1 MSRPSTLRE
10 RSRPGRQPKGE
21 VRGTLECMGW
31 DRPTKTRLEVRRQA
45 GGSPLISAPG
55 HGKSNKRHSKQGLMS
70 GAVPAHRAAAVRCAK
85 QRLCKIGQ
93 ERPIA
98 RGAIP
103 RGRRLGVSKHRTTD
117 RNKLDRTC
125 GARGWIILLP
135 ALGHRGADEK
145 THKKVLMS
153 EAVPTPMCKGGRQQH
168 ARERGHAGARHY
180 ECTTRVDSVDQRQ
193 PSNDPHTH
201 RGECAN
207 RYLLTAAE
215 GGTRKVLLIRRSKKP
230 QIQRLGRRQGA
241 PHRVC
246 GGPGEANKTGL
257 TEKCDRL
264 EVRR

>member
-117 RNKLDRTC
+117 RKKLDRTC

-153 EAVPTPMCKGGRQQH
+153 EAVPTPMRKGGRQQH
-168 ARERGHAGARHY
+168 AREGIPGRATKSARPGSILSTSVSRP
-180 ECTTRVDSVDQRQ
+180 TTRT
-193 PSNDPHTH
+193 HT
-201 RGECAN
+201 EENAP
-207 RYLLTAAE
+207 TA
-215 GGTRKVLLIRRSKKP
+215 IS
-230 QIQRLGRRQGA
+230 
-241 PHRVC
+241 
-246 GGPGEANKTGL
+246 
-257 TEKCDRL
+257 
-264 EVRR
+264 